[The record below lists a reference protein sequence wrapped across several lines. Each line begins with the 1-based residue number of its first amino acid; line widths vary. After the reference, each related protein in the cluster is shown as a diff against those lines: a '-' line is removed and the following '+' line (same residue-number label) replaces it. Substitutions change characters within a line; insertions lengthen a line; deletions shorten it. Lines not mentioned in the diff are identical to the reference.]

1 MVSLSLG
8 KKSQTQIYIN
18 SAKHPSQVADKNLS
32 SSKDGLKNLVSVD
45 PAEINNNIKSGEIK
59 VCVVGIGRIGLP
71 TALSFANAGLST
83 IGIDINTS
91 LVQMVNSGNYPLK
104 DEPDF
109 GKIFEEVVKRKL
121 FSATTEISE
130 AVPKCNLVILSLPTP
145 MDKNNVPDYSALIS
159 VGKSLNKLLTKGTVV
174 VVESTIEPGF
184 VENEL
189 ISLVEGNDKKLKA
202 GEDFSIATCPET
214 ANPGQILHD
223 FGAVPRLVG
232 AINDKTAKT
241 VAEIYKKVFGAE
253 IIVLP
258 DCKTANAAKLT
269 ANVFRDIN
277 IAFVNELAILF
288 ENLGIDILKVL
299 EACDKKYNFE
309 THFPGAGVGGP
320 CLPVNSYQILNSAR
334 GMENNG
340 LLKII
345 RAARETNES
354 MPYHVVELLS
364 DALNE
369 AGKSVK
375 GSTIA
380 LLGVSY
386 KPNVKDIQLAPA
398 ESIIKRLDQLQA
410 KVKIYDPYFKST
422 QVFSHKTEDD
432 LINTI
437 SNVDATIIVTAHDE
451 FKKIEPSLL
460 ASKMKTPVIVDA
472 RGIIDIHIAKKAGL
486 IFRGIGRGGV

>member
-1 MVSLSLG
+1 MTASKENIL
-8 KKSQTQIYIN
+8 
-18 SAKHPSQVADKNLS
+18 NLIS
-32 SSKDGLKNLVSVD
+32 SD
-45 PAEINNNIKSGEIK
+45 PAEISNHIKSGRFK
-59 VCVVGIGRIGLP
+59 VCVIGIGRIGLP
-71 TALSFANAGLST
+71 TALSFANAGIST
-83 IGIDINTS
+83 IGVDINTQ

-104 DEPDF
+104 DEPGFD
-109 GKIFEEVVKRKL
+109 KIFDDVVARKL
-121 FSATTEISE
+121 LGATTEITDV
-130 AVPKCNLVILSLPTP
+130 VPKCNLIVLSLPTP
-145 MDKNNVPDYSALIS
+145 MDKNNIPDYSALIS
-159 VGKSLNKLLTKGTVV
+159 VGKSLNKLLSKGSIV

-189 ISLVEGNDKKLKA
+189 TSIIEGNDDRLKA
-202 GEDFSIATCPET
+202 GSDFSISACPET

-223 FGAVPRLVG
+223 FSAVPRLVG
-232 AINDKTAKT
+232 SLDSKTAKI
-241 VAEIYKKVFGAE
+241 VSEIYRHVFGAE

-277 IAFVNELAILF
+277 IAFVNELAVLF
-288 ENLGIDILKVL
+288 ENLGIDIMKVL

-309 THFPGAGVGGP
+309 THYPGAGVGGP

-354 MPYHVVELLS
+354 MPYHVVELLA

-380 LLGVSY
+380 LFGLSY
-386 KPNVKDIQLAPA
+386 KPNVKDIQLSPA
-398 ESIIKRLDQLQA
+398 EAIIRRLEQLQA
-410 KVKIYDPYFKST
+410 KIKIYDPYFKST
-422 QVFSHKTEDD
+422 QVFSHKIEDD

-437 SNVDATIIVTAHDE
+437 SNADAAVFITAHDE
-451 FKKIEPSLL
+451 FRQIDPSLIAANL
-460 ASKMKTPVIVDA
+460 RTKVVVDG
-472 RGIIDIHIAKKAGL
+472 RNIINVNSAKKAGL
-486 IFRGIGRGGV
+486 IFRGIGRGGI

>member
-1 MVSLSLG
+1 MTDSL
-8 KKSQTQIYIN
+8 KEDT
-18 SAKHPSQVADKNLS
+18 KNLIS
-32 SSKDGLKNLVSVD
+32 ADIH
-45 PAEINNNIKSGEIK
+45 EIDNYLKSGEIK
-59 VCVVGIGRIGLP
+59 ACVIGIGRIGLP
-71 TALSFANAGLST
+71 TALSFANAGFPT
-83 IGIDINTS
+83 IGVDINTS
-91 LVQMVNSGNYPLK
+91 LVQMVNSGDYPLK

-109 GKIFEEVVKRKL
+109 DKIFEDVVKRKIL
-121 FSATTEISE
+121 WAATEISE

-145 MDKNNVPDYSALIS
+145 MDENNVPDYSALIS
-159 VGKSLNKLLTKGTVV
+159 VGRNLNKLLNKGSIV

-189 ISLVEGNDKKLKA
+189 LSIIEGNDKALKA
-202 GEDFSIATCPET
+202 GSDFSIAACPET

-232 AINDKTAKT
+232 AINDKTTKM
-241 VAEIYKKVFGAE
+241 VSEIYKHVFGAE
-253 IIVLP
+253 IIMMP

-288 ENLGIDILKVL
+288 ENLGIDIIKVL
-299 EACDKKYNFE
+299 QACDKKYNFE
-309 THFPGAGVGGP
+309 THYPGAGVGGP

-340 LLKII
+340 LLRII

-354 MPYHVVELLS
+354 MPYHVVELLV
-364 DALNE
+364 DALTE

-398 ESIIKRLDQLQA
+398 EAIIKRLDQLQA

-422 QVFSHKTEDD
+422 QVFSHKTEGD

-460 ASKMKTPVIVDA
+460 ASKMKTPVIIDA
-472 RGIIDIHIAKKAGL
+472 RGIVDVNIAKKAGL